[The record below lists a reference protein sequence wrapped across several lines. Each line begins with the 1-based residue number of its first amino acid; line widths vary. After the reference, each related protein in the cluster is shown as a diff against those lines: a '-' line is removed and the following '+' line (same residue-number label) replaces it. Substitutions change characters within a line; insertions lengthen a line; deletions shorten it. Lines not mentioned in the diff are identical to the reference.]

1 MASSQLNLKHPQFQV
16 IKQVPVGFS
25 WTVFFFGFFSSDFPW
40 GLEMGVNNI
49 RACYLYFWSR
59 ESYFYVYLQ

>member
-16 IKQVPVGFS
+16 INQVPVGFS
-25 WTVFFFGFFSSDFPW
+25 WTVFFFGFFPPIFRGDWKW
-40 GLEMGVNNI
+40 GLIIFVLAI
-49 RACYLYFWSR
+49 FTLSR